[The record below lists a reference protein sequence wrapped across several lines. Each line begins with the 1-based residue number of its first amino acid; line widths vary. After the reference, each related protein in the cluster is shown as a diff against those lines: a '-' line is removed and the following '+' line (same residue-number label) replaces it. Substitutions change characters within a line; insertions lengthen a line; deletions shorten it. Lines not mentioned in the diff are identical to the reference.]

1 MSSHKNNSN
10 YIGELLNKDLINTEK
25 AFNNNLKFYHHNI
38 NEKESEEI
46 LLEFQKNSSNFI
58 FNQNTLYSNS
68 VYSIFKKRKKKNWK
82 YSYCVKNQ
90 TRVNLLYCQSLIM
103 ISLNT
108 LK

>member
-1 MSSHKNNSN
+1 MSSHKYNSN
-10 YIGELLNKDLINTEK
+10 YIGELLNRDLINTEK
-25 AFNNNLKFYHHNI
+25 AFNNNLKFFHHNI

-68 VYSIFKKRKKKNWK
+68 VYSFFKKRKKKNWK

-90 TRVNLLYCQSLIM
+90 ARVNLLYCQSLIM
-103 ISLNT
+103 TSLNI

>member
-25 AFNNNLKFYHHNI
+25 ASNNNFKFFHHNI

-68 VYSIFKKRKKKNWK
+68 VYSFLRRGRKRIGNILTASRIK
-82 YSYCVKNQ
+82 
-90 TRVNLLYCQSLIM
+90 RE
-103 ISLNT
+103 
-108 LK
+108 